1 MRGIRHLG
9 FFFQTTL
16 GEGGRVRNGCEFTL
30 YPIDFTAQLITS
42 DVGNE
47 FVVDAEFG
55 AGVHRRS
62 VDIDLTGVGQDGG
75 GAVAV
80 EVVAD
85 DA

>member
-1 MRGIRHLG
+1 M
-9 FFFQTTL
+9 
-16 GEGGRVRNGCEFTL
+16 
-30 YPIDFTAQLITS
+30 S